1 MNNVVEWRQYMVN
14 GAAGEDVQE
23 AAVEEIAQEI
33 VHAHV
38 IRFAQIQTPAI
49 WL

>member
-1 MNNVVEWRQYMVN
+1 MVH

-23 AAVEEIAQEI
+23 PVVEEIAQEI

-38 IRFAQIQTPAI
+38 IRFAQIHNYAI
-49 WL
+49 SL